1 MKAIASAAALAVAFL
16 IGTMAPASAKQIV
29 VPLKAVGGS
38 GEMGRAV
45 LSDVAAA
52 APVVKVSITVSGE
65 PPGAIQPSHIHK
77 GVCGSNGPIVKPLT
91 NVVNGHSV
99 TTLPGVTVSQ
109 LIAMGT
115 YINIH
120 KSAAMLTVIVSCGKI
135 M

>member
-1 MKAIASAAALAVAFL
+1 MKAIVAAAALVIALLA
-16 IGTMAPASAKQIV
+16 GTMAPSSAKQIV

-45 LSDVAAA
+45 LVDVPAA
-52 APVVKVSITVSGE
+52 APLVRVSMTVSGE
-65 PPGAIQPSHIHK
+65 PPAAVQPSHIHK
-77 GVCGSNGPIVKPLT
+77 GVCGSNGPIVKPLHS
-91 NVVNGHSV
+91 VVNGQSV
-99 TTLPGVTVSQ
+99 TMLPGVTVAQ

-120 KSAAMLTVIVSCGKI
+120 KSAQMLTVIVSCGKI